1 MEIQF
6 ENLVWKFSLE
16 MIVGNLDG
24 NLVWKLLLE
33 IQLDLWKFR
42 WKFSLEIL
50 MEIQLEI
57 LILGNLDPWKF
68 SMQIQLEIQFQNLEW
83 KFSLEM
89 IACNLDGNLVGSL
102 KIQLDP
108 WKFR

>member
-50 MEIQLEI
+50 MEIQYA
-57 LILGNLDPWKF
+57 NLD
-68 SMQIQLEIQFQNLEW
+68 E
-83 KFSLEM
+83 
-89 IACNLDGNLVGSL
+89 NLVGNF
-102 KIQLDP
+102 DP
-108 WKFR
+108 